1 MLYVDFV
8 ASRAHTTYAM
18 CANHGVAVGRSAATV
33 AHTNVQAVF
42 LAFSFGFRNSLCST
56 TLNMRLNVDAVYM

>member
-33 AHTNVQAVF
+33 AHTNLQTVSSHSHSVSEIRVAAQ
-42 LAFSFGFRNSLCST
+42 R
-56 TLNMRLNVDAVYM
+56 

>member
-33 AHTNVQAVF
+33 AHTNLQTVSSHSHSVSEIRVAAQRYICA
-42 LAFSFGFRNSLCST
+42 
-56 TLNMRLNVDAVYM
+56 